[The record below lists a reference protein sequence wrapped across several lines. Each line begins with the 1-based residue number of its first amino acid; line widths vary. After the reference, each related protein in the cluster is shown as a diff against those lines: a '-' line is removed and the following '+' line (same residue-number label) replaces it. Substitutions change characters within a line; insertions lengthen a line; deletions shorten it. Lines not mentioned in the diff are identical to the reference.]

1 METFLEISLM
11 PINIKKLM
19 HIVRKLCICVAV
31 GMLTFLSFMWVNG
44 VFDSFK
50 TGIACSLLFLLV
62 NIPILRPGIVYDKVS
77 QSTVRF
83 LTNQM
88 CFFDKRG
95 RCWRIIDYK
104 EITDVRVEDVSGFFY
119 GENQDRIKN
128 KYVCVFLN
136 GSKDIPK
143 VPYRDLFNEE
153 DFIMFGY
160 NDEAMH
166 WLCQNWSASKK

>member
-1 METFLEISLM
+1 MEDFLEISLM

-19 HIVRKLCICVAV
+19 CTVRKLCICVAV
-31 GMLTFLSFMWVNG
+31 GTFTLLSFMWVVG
-44 VFDSFK
+44 VFDSYK

-62 NIPILRPGIVYDKVS
+62 NIPILRPGIAFDKVS

-83 LTNQM
+83 FSHQM
-88 CFFDKRG
+88 CLFDKRG
-95 RCWRIIDYK
+95 RCWRIVNYK

-119 GENQDRIKN
+119 GQNQDRVKD

-136 GSKDIPK
+136 GSMDIPN
-143 VPYRDLFNEE
+143 VPYRHLFNEE

-160 NDEAMH
+160 NDQAIH
-166 WLCQNWSASKK
+166 WLCQNLKRIEK